1 MQKNAV
7 YSTQMEQVLE
17 WMSQGN
23 YEAAGE
29 CFKAVEE
36 YLSQGGDASHLEP
49 ELGIVRA
56 SLKMAEGDMEGAE
69 QDLQNSLKYDSNNY
83 ELYFSLG
90 LCYEQLGRT
99 EEAYYAYRLAV
110 FLGRQT
116 PDEALMQQ
124 QFEQLC
130 ASRGANA
137 YALGQACQQLVA
149 KRLELGEYERTHAF
163 LGEQLYDRNRV
174 AAKIVLTEENM
185 LLYMMLEIVL
195 CEKNR
200 MTDKDFK
207 KDNTCVR
214 YQNDV
219 YRFRKA
225 YCELKLKIR
234 RIWFGLSILQQK
246 EINDTLRRF
255 AVSPDMLAVVAKY
268 SVRQEFWRDLFARL
282 QAAVQYEF
290 PQTGKALAVYRQ
302 WMETQEIGG
311 TQHCMEPVEYDN
323 GAPVRYLKYPSGTD
337 EECCIRSDEDR
348 IAVIFCANDALYT
361 SECIAY
367 LKRLILPEGKRLEII
382 VVQNAPGMAAGY
394 NAAMR
399 SSPAKIK
406 LYIHQDT
413 FIIRRNILCQLA
425 QAFQEDKKLGM
436 IGIFGS
442 TDLQESAMWY
452 QSTWENSRLNL
463 YQDAV
468 LNILRSVSTSKQGKL
483 EEARAIDGVFIATG
497 TDVGWQEDLFDGWHY
512 YDISQGY
519 EFRKQG
525 LKTVFINDDEIWLLH
540 ETTMRRDPED
550 SYGRYRQI
558 FIETY
563 MKGLIQK

>member
-1 MQKNAV
+1 MQKDSV
-7 YSTQMEQVLE
+7 YSAQMEQILE
-17 WMSQGN
+17 YMSQGD

-29 CFKAVEE
+29 RFETVEAQ
-36 YLSQGGDASHLEP
+36 LRQNGDAAALEP

-56 SLKMAEGDMEGAE
+56 SLKMSQGDVKTAQ
-69 QDLQNSLKYDSNNY
+69 QDLKNSLKYDNNNY

-90 LCYEQLGRT
+90 LCYEQMGCT
-99 EEAYYAYRLAV
+99 EEAYYAYRMAV

-116 PDEALMQQ
+116 PDEALMRQ

-130 ASRGANA
+130 ASHGANA
-137 YALGQACQQLVA
+137 YALGQACQRLVTE
-149 KRLELGEYERTHAF
+149 RLRLGEYERTHAF
-163 LGEQLYDRNRV
+163 LGEQLYDCNRV

-195 CEKNR
+195 CEKKR
-200 MTDKDFK
+200 IAEQDFK
-207 KDNTCVR
+207 RDNTCVR

-219 YRFRKA
+219 YQFRKA
-225 YCELKLKIR
+225 YVELKLMIR
-234 RIWFGLSILQQK
+234 RIWFGLSIPQQK
-246 EINDTLRRF
+246 EINSTLRRF
-255 AVSPDMLAVVAKY
+255 AVSADMLAVVTKY
-268 SVRQEFWRDLFARL
+268 SIRQEFWRDGFARL

-290 PQTGKALAVYRQ
+290 PQTGKEIAVYRQ
-302 WMETQEIGG
+302 WMESQGIGG
-311 TQHCMEPVEYDN
+311 EDRCMDPVEYDN
-323 GAPVRYLKYPSGTD
+323 GAPVKFLNYLSRTD
-337 EECCIRSDEDR
+337 GARCVSPDEDQ
-348 IAVIFCANDALYT
+348 IAVILCANDALYT

-367 LKRLILPEGKRLEII
+367 LKRLLLPPGKTLEII
-382 VVQNAPGMAAGY
+382 VVQDAPGMAAGY
-394 NAAMR
+394 NMAMQ
-399 SSPAKIK
+399 SSRAKIK

-413 FIIRRNILCQLA
+413 FVIRRDMLCQLA
-425 QAFQEDKKLGM
+425 QAFQEDEKLGM

-452 QSTWENSRLNL
+452 QSAWENSRLNL

-468 LNILRSVSTSKQGKL
+468 LNILKSVSTVTQGKL

-497 TDVGWQEDLFDGWHY
+497 ADVWWREDLFDGWHY

-525 LKTVFINDDEIWLLH
+525 LKTAFINDDEIWVLH
-540 ETTMRRDPED
+540 ETTMRKDPED
-550 SYGRYRQI
+550 LYGRYRRI

-563 MKGLIQK
+563 MKGTKQ